1 MRISDWSSDVCSSD
15 LANQAFGRRRAAF
28 GSDIAVPAAKF
39 PLKRDKPL
47 ANGERLP
54 FVFLSHCDLQ
64 EAASEFIRGS
74 HMIGQGGATGGQ
86 GRINFLRGGSDP
98 IALSFWPDCSFQIVA
113 QSSGKRVFVSRRGL
127 DPVKRAMMTGPV
139 IDGLAKSGR
148 FAVERGE
155 GRLCRRKSGFGGTPR
170 FRGDGARGFCQRYGG
185 FCLFAVSA
193 RFLLRGQGGI
203 ALCLHWGRFG
213 QAVKLLLQA
222 LTIALAAIAATF
234 SRVQGGFRPP

>member
-1 MRISDWSSDVCSSD
+1 MCFFFFKQKTAYEMRISDWSSDVCSSD
-15 LANQAFGRRRAAF
+15 LICRFDLCGGLGAEVFDGFQAVEANQAFGRRRAAF

-98 IALSFWPDCSFQIVA
+98 IALSFWPDRSFQIVA

-127 DPVKRAMMTGPV
+127 ED
-139 IDGLAKSGR
+139 
-148 FAVERGE
+148 
-155 GRLCRRKSGFGGTPR
+155 RKSTR
-170 FRGDGARGFCQRYGG
+170 
-185 FCLFAVSA
+185 LNSS
-193 RFLLRGQGGI
+193 
-203 ALCLHWGRFG
+203 H
-213 QAVKLLLQA
+213 
-222 LTIALAAIAATF
+222 
-234 SRVQGGFRPP
+234 

>member
-1 MRISDWSSDVCSSD
+1 
-15 LANQAFGRRRAAF
+15 
-28 GSDIAVPAAKF
+28 
-39 PLKRDKPL
+39 
-47 ANGERLP
+47 
-54 FVFLSHCDLQ
+54 
-64 EAASEFIRGS
+64 
-74 HMIGQGGATGGQ
+74 MIGQGGATGGQ

-170 FRGDGARGFCQRYGG
+170 FRGDGARELGRASCRERVLQYVSTSVV
-185 FCLFAVSA
+185 AVSLKTKTRNRA
-193 RFLLRGQGGI
+193 PRHQ
-203 ALCLHWGRFG
+203 
-213 QAVKLLLQA
+213 
-222 LTIALAAIAATF
+222 
-234 SRVQGGFRPP
+234 RPHA